1 MNSERDKKLF
11 LPPLLEENSPT
22 LRGLEKMMTNDEWTI
37 KKRRI

>member
-22 LRGLEKMMTNDEWTI
+22 LRRLEKTMTNDERTI
-37 KKRRI
+37 KKR